1 MNGVGS
7 AVTNEPMLLAPD
19 AGKPIVVLVLTQAY
33 VVPTTFNVLANVT
46 AVEPEPTQ

>member
-7 AVTNEPMLLAPD
+7 AVTNEPMLTEPD
-19 AGKPIVVLVLTQAY
+19 APKPIVVLVFVHAY
-33 VVPTTFNVLANVT
+33 VVPATLNVLANVT